1 MTLKNEK
8 LKNLRY
14 QYGSYKSFTRLIIDI
29 IKINNVNKNKLIK
42 MFVILIISFL
52 FSLYCIS
59 NQKFKS
65 VFTIMTDVNITVSVT
80 LLALLIAG
88 FSIVLSS
95 LNKNSLYLLI
105 LTNDPKRKDDS
116 FFKRTILLCIEPLIW
131 FTILLIISF
140 SFKIFQVIYPSEI
153 SSLNL
158 NYIIKVSVVFF
169 IFVVTI
175 FSLISLKTFIL
186 NMCNLLLL
194 YANFEILERQSKST
208 GSSIE
213 ELINKLENEYNK
225 Q

>member
-1 MTLKNEK
+1 
-8 LKNLRY
+8 
-14 QYGSYKSFTRLIIDI
+14 
-29 IKINNVNKNKLIK
+29 
-42 MFVILIISFL
+42 
-52 FSLYCIS
+52 
-59 NQKFKS
+59 
-65 VFTIMTDVNITVSVT
+65 MTDVNITVSVT

-158 NYIIKVSVVFF
+158 NYIIKVSVIFC

-194 YANFEILERQSKST
+194 YANFEILERQAKST

-213 ELINKLENEYNK
+213 ELINKLENE
-225 Q
+225 